1 MHKAIP
7 TTLVACR
14 LGRSA
19 ATPASAQVA
28 AEEAIILSGGSGQA
42 STQKRLGD
50 AISGSFDAASGALRS
65 TGSAA
70 SPRTNSSRNSGYTE
84 PLPQGDP
91 LENTDAKAYQVQ
103 GGARIK
109 LSGSF
114 RPSRTTS
121 CTQNCPAAPA
131 QAVEPEAKAEEVE
144 AAQPE

>member
-7 TTLVACR
+7 TTLIACG
-14 LGRSA
+14 LGLSA

-42 STQKRLGD
+42 SAQKRLGD

-70 SPRTNSSRNSGYTE
+70 SPRANSSRNSGYTE

-109 LSGSF
+109 VSGSF

-121 CTQNCPAAPA
+121 CTQNCEAAP
-131 QAVEPEAKAEEVE
+131 VEPAEAEEE
-144 AAQPE
+144 TGSPE